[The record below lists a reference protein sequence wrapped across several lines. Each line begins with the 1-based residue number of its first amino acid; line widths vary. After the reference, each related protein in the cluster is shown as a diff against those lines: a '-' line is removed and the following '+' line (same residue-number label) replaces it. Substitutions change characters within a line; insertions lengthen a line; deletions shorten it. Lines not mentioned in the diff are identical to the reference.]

1 METFR
6 RSLIQKNSL
15 SCMLICMCV
24 AVAYFVEIPSL
35 TYYDFVFTGS
45 GLEGFIL
52 HFNVCCCGIWNSIP
66 TLNCFVSFKTSNS
79 FKPKAK

>member
-6 RSLIQKNSL
+6 RSLIQKKFISQVPV
-15 SCMLICMCV
+15 CV
-24 AVAYFVEIPSL
+24 TVAYFVEIPSL
-35 TYYDFVFTGS
+35 TYYDFVYTGS